1 MNVFHT
7 PAPYA
12 SCALGDHVRVDY
24 WEPPRSRRSR
34 LSDKSRVYLAAL
46 VALLV
51 SVTVLMLDSGA
62 NGFRFRSW
70 LGMDDRI
77 VSAVEPS
84 GDGHY
89 RFFDTQR
96 GSNEPVAW
104 NPCEPIHYVVNP
116 EGAPDGWED
125 LVDDAVAEVS
135 DAAGLKFEY
144 DGTSDDRG
152 FTDRVDAIGR
162 GKPVL
167 LGWAD
172 ADEVPKL
179 EGDVAGLA
187 GPVTQSRGGFS
198 RYVTGMVVLDRD
210 AFDDL
215 EVQAGGS
222 AHQQAI
228 VMHEL
233 GHLLGLDHVDD
244 DRELMYE
251 SNLGRTTLGKGDRK
265 GLAILGGVSCG

>member
-1 MNVFHT
+1 
-7 PAPYA
+7 
-12 SCALGDHVRVDY
+12 VDY
-24 WEPPRSRRSR
+24 WEGPQRRRSR
-34 LSDKSRVYLAAL
+34 LSDRSRAYLAAL
-46 VALLV
+46 VALV
-51 SVTVLMLDSGA
+51 VTVLVLMLDSGA

-70 LGMDDRI
+70 LGIDDRI

-89 RFFDTQR
+89 QFFDTQP
-96 GSNEPVAW
+96 GSREPVAW

-125 LVDDAVAEVS
+125 LLDDGIAEVS

-144 DGTSDDRG
+144 DGTTGDRG
-152 FTDRVDAIGR
+152 FSDRIDGLGR
-162 GKPVL
+162 AEPVL
-167 LGWAD
+167 VGWAD
-172 ADEVPKL
+172 EDEVPKL
-179 EGDVAGLA
+179 AGDVAGLA
-187 GPVTQSRGGFS
+187 GPVTQTRGGFG
-198 RYVTGMVVLDRD
+198 RYVTGMVVLDSD
-210 AFDDL
+210 AFADL
-215 EVQAGGS
+215 EVQPDAE

-233 GHLLGLDHVDD
+233 GHLIGLDHVDD
-244 DRELMYE
+244 DHELMYE